1 MYDIHIEEFYR
12 DCAIV
17 LLHLYQSFPRKG
29 TVFVEDIAGPDTPDE
44 FGLHSPRFDAC
55 FGAMLWL
62 ESEGYLSYEATIKQE
77 AIDQCCLSSLGLRL
91 LNHISAESPTLKLA
105 KKLNHL
111 PNIELIRHSLKNET
125 STTLAQVM
133 IQLLGEHRR

>member
-12 DCAIV
+12 DCALV

-29 TVFVEDIAGPDTPDE
+29 TVFVEDIAGPDDPDE
-44 FGLHSPRFDAC
+44 FGLHSPRFEAC

-91 LNHISAESPTLKLA
+91 LNHISPVNPALTLPETLE
-105 KKLNHL
+105 HL
-111 PNIELIRHSLKNET
+111 PNIALIRHSLKKET
-125 STTLAQVM
+125 STRLAQVM
-133 IQLLGEHRR
+133 IQLLGEHRS